1 LIVNQ
6 NFYQGWKARRRGPRG
21 AATVVDAEPSDGGLI
36 AVPIDPSD
44 TEIELYYVPDVFW
57 TGALLSGSS
66 LVFCLAGLWLTRRRA
81 SLGRPRHVSTLGR
94 NGRA

>member
-1 LIVNQ
+1 
-6 NFYQGWKARRRGPRG
+6 
-21 AATVVDAEPSDGGLI
+21 VVDAEPSESGLI

-81 SLGRPRHVSTLGR
+81 SLGRPATSRTAERPDSR
-94 NGRA
+94 